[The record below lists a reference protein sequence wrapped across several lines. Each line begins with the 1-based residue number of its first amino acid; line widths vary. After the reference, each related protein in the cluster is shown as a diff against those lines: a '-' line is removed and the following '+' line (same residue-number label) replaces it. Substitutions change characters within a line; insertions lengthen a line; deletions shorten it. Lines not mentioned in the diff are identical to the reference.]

1 MIKKT
6 AKSPKDLQTG
16 TAERLCVLTWDNLS
30 SFSPQ
35 TVCDIGVVVYFEERE
50 AIVQSHG
57 AKCSLQCKRMNQNRR
72 NEPLFCC
79 NDEIWKHF

>member
-35 TVCDIGVVVYFEERE
+35 TVCDIGVVVYLRKERR
-50 AIVQSHG
+50 SY
-57 AKCSLQCKRMNQNRR
+57 SLAG
-72 NEPLFCC
+72 PSV
-79 NDEIWKHF
+79 HFSVRE